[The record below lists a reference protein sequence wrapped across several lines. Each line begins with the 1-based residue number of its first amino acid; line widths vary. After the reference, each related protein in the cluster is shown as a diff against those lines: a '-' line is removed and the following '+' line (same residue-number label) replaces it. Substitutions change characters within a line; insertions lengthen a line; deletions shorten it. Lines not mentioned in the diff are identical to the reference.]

1 MISLRPTT
9 LLALT
14 VALLPLVACAEDSAI
29 SIQLP
34 EDVAATTAI
43 NLLVETQWSNADVEP
58 SPRCDDR
65 TFARR
70 VYLDL
75 VGRIPTRSELD
86 AFLAETESNKRTTLV
101 DRLLETAEY
110 GRHFADVFDVVLMG
124 RASQRRM
131 EQRQQ
136 HGWRTY
142 LEESFNANRPW
153 NMMARDMTLAR
164 NSDGVDVRAGWFL
177 YERDNDHQA
186 IAETVSPVFFG
197 IRIEC
202 AQCHDHP
209 LADEIAQGHYWGL
222 VSFFQ
227 RGKNDKTKAGPRV
240 VESASGAFNKFTN
253 LEGDSF
259 NAELTFYAS
268 SVIPEPRPQE
278 GESEKPADDS
288 ALYVTSVENEPRV
301 PKFSRRE
308 KFVDHVLLKHPM
320 LAKAY
325 VNRIWALLVGRGF
338 VHPVDRMDST
348 SDISH
353 PQLLEWLANDLANS
367 DFDTKRLVRSIA
379 LSRPYQLAA
388 RTNAQT
394 QPDTF
399 SYGIEKPL
407 TAESLLRSIYVAI
420 DPDRSEPDSDLLAE
434 FRDKF
439 ADVFAEEPSSNPTQT
454 LYLTNN
460 PSFNQTLRDS
470 QLVKELVQAGD
481 AEEQVV
487 LAFESILG
495 RVPDHD
501 ELQMAT
507 NFLTSQSDNRA
518 SEADV
523 QSKVVSLVWAIVTS
537 AEFRFNH

>member
-1 MISLRPTT
+1 MITLRPTS

-14 VALLPLVACAEDSAI
+14 VAFSPLIAFAEDSAI
-29 SIQLP
+29 AVEIS
-34 EDVAATTAI
+34 DKVGATSVI
-43 NLLVETQWSNADVEP
+43 DLLIETQWANAGVQP

-75 VGRIPTRSELD
+75 VGRIPTKSELES
-86 AFLAETESNKRTTLV
+86 FLAETESNKRTTLV
-101 DRLLETAEY
+101 DRLLASPEY

-124 RASQRRM
+124 RGSRKRM
-131 EQRQQ
+131 DQRQQ
-136 HGWRTY
+136 HGWREY

-153 NMMARDMTLAR
+153 NLMARDMTLAR
-164 NSDGVDVRAGWFL
+164 KSDDVDVRAGWFL

-186 IAETVSPVFFG
+186 IAEAVSPVFFG

-227 RGKNDKTKAGPRV
+227 RSKNDKTDAGPRV

-259 NAELTFYAS
+259 DTELTFYAS
-268 SVIPEPRPQE
+268 TVIPEPRPKE
-278 GESEKPADDS
+278 DEEKEQGDDS
-288 ALYVTSVENEPRV
+288 ALYVASVANEPRV

-325 VNRIWALLVGRGF
+325 VNRIWALLIGRGF

-353 PQLLEWLANDLANS
+353 PKLLKWLADNLTKS
-367 DFDTKRLVRSIA
+367 EFDTKDLVRSIV
-379 LSRPYQLAA
+379 LSRPYQLAS
-388 RTNAQT
+388 RTNEQT

-399 SYGIEKPL
+399 SYGIEKSL
-407 TAESLLRSIYVAI
+407 TAETLLRSIYVAI
-420 DPDRSEPDSDLLAE
+420 DPERSNPDPDLLAE

-460 PSFNQTLRDS
+460 PTFNQTLYDS
-470 QLVKELVQAGD
+470 QLVKEIAQAGD
-481 AEEQVV
+481 TKEKVG

-495 RVPDHD
+495 RTPDQD

-507 NFLTSQSDNRA
+507 SFLTSQTDNSDGEVNVHA
-518 SEADV
+518 
-523 QSKVVSLVWAIVTS
+523 KVVSLVWAIVTS